1 LKDPSRPFP
10 CGSALGVLK
19 WRHST
24 KDESAVP
31 LSINCWPSVTGDQT
45 AVSIEYEASDA
56 MDLQNVVISIPV
68 PPSREPPSV
77 TSCDGDF
84 RFDARGGVMEWNIQL
99 IDDSN
104 RSGSMEFTVPATD
117 TDGFFPIDVHFSSNK
132 TFCDIEVA
140 AITRTTDGAP
150 VKFSEKT
157 MMLVDSYTVV

>member
-1 LKDPSRPFP
+1 
-10 CGSALGVLK
+10 
-19 WRHST
+19 
-24 KDESAVP
+24 
-31 LSINCWPSVTGDQT
+31 
-45 AVSIEYEASDA
+45 
-56 MDLQNVVISIPV
+56 
-68 PPSREPPSV
+68 
-77 TSCDGDF
+77 
-84 RFDARGGVMEWNIQL
+84 MEWNIQL